1 MVTYEHGHTKHTE
14 PIDSHSKA
22 HATLLKSILAAAIHT
37 SAVQKRAR
45 DVCSDI
51 QNLCLRAK
59 ELSNR
64 TIKGDSEKTV
74 KTAQPGT
81 ADFVGKPDVGQK
93 LGEIWEEI
101 EGQIRK
107 RAEDAMAGDREIEE
121 TFSWVHPIRHA

>member
-22 HATLLKSILAAAIHT
+22 HATLLKSILAAAIRT

-45 DVCSDI
+45 DVCSGV

-59 ELSNR
+59 ELPNR
-64 TIKGDSEKTV
+64 TIDGEYHKTV
-74 KTAQPGT
+74 KTAQPAS
-81 ADFVGKPDVGQK
+81 ADFVGEPDMGQK
-93 LGEIWEEI
+93 LGELWEEI

-107 RAEDAMAGDREIEE
+107 RAEDALAGDHEIEE
-121 TFSWVHPIRHA
+121 TFSWVHRILHA